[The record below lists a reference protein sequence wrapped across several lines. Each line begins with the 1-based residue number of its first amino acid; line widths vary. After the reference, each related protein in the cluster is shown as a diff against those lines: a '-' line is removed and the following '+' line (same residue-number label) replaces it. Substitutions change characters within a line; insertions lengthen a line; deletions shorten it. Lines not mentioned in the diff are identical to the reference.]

1 MRRLPFVA
9 AAALAIAVITGCA
22 QQPSATDD
30 TVVSSEPGKGMI
42 TRTVQASAQVVAIDR
57 RTRTLT
63 LKGPDGK
70 VADIVAGR
78 EVRNFDQIQTGDMV
92 VARYVQAL
100 SLELMKTTG
109 SPDLTAAAAA
119 ARAAPGERPAAA
131 VAGQVTAVADVIAV
145 DPANSVITLRGPRGN
160 TVELHVKN
168 PDHFKVVKQGDQV
181 LVTYTEAVA
190 LSVEPAK

>member
-42 TRTVQASAQVVAIDR
+42 SRTVQASAQVVAIDR

-109 SPDLTAAAAA
+109 SPDLTAAAVA

-131 VAGQVTAVADVIAV
+131 VAGQVTAVADVITV

-160 TVELHVKN
+160 IVELHVKN

-190 LSVEPAK
+190 LSVEPAR

>member
-1 MRRLPFVA
+1 MRGFIFVTA
-9 AAALAIAVITGCA
+9 AVLGVAVAGGCA
-22 QQPSATDD
+22 QQPSAPDD
-30 TVVSSEPGKGMI
+30 TVVSSAPGKGVI

-70 VADIVAGR
+70 IADIVAGP
-78 EVRNFDQIQTGDMV
+78 EVRNFDQIRTGDMV

-109 SPDLTAAAAA
+109 SPDLTAAALA

-160 TVELHVKN
+160 IVDLHAKN
-168 PDHFKVVKQGDQV
+168 PDHFKVVKKGDQV